1 MPESGG
7 PTTQSGILYQNS
19 IAALFLGR
27 LCDVTLRPESERV
40 IHVRVETPDFVDD
53 IVVTFADNH
62 KTFIQAKEDV
72 KAGDSAWKQVWKDF
86 DQQYQS
92 ENFQKGTD

>member
-27 LCDVTLRPESERV
+27 LCDATLRPESERV

-72 KAGDSAWKQVWKDF
+72 SCREAHGKSYGRILI
-86 DQQYQS
+86 
-92 ENFQKGTD
+92 NNI